1 MAKKCRSWIT
11 LPIHIIHRFCVHKWL
26 ALGYFACL
34 KYTGDENTVNNH
46 QKKPQIM
53 TDYSQMLEIDISL
66 PLADFLSVSCAKLE
80 YLQTKTLL
88 AR

>member
-26 ALGYFACL
+26 ALGYFVCL
-34 KYTGDENTVNNH
+34 KYTGDENTVKNH

-53 TDYSQMLEIDISL
+53 TDYSKMLEIDI
-66 PLADFLSVSCAKLE
+66 FLLFIKQKKANFK
-80 YLQTKTLL
+80 
-88 AR
+88 